1 VTQLLSRKTIAKAEE
16 LKSKIG
22 PRQIGVSG
30 NVNAGQRTQPL
41 SGGRCVTDVIKD
53 YSYVYRFRHD
63 KRRSSW

>member
-1 VTQLLSRKTIAKAEE
+1 LFNPLVYAVRLRNFRVAVIQLLSRKTIAKAEE

-41 SGGRCVTDVIKD
+41 SDEHEPK
-53 YSYVYRFRHD
+53 
-63 KRRSSW
+63 W

>member
-1 VTQLLSRKTIAKAEE
+1 VIQLLSRKTIAKAEE

-41 SGGRCVTDVIKD
+41 SDEHEPK
-53 YSYVYRFRHD
+53 
-63 KRRSSW
+63 